1 MTKGLPHK
9 IIALPNADKGFHESV
24 KKLDKNKANM
34 PHPYRVALVGAPNVG
49 KTNTAMHLI
58 MHQSPPFERV
68 VVWHCDPET
77 KEWDHTTEEIVGE
90 CPALES
96 FDATQKT
103 CLVIDDIALK
113 CLSKDERKILDRICG
128 FASTHKNLSV
138 ILTSQQPNQLP
149 ASIRRMMNMYCLWRS
164 TDAQSLKDIAL
175 KCGID
180 GKDLNSLLSL
190 LEGPKDSLCIDL
202 TGSPYRYRRNIFE
215 VIEEV

>member
-9 IIALPNADKGFHESV
+9 LIPLPNADKGFHESV
-24 KKLDKNKANM
+24 KKLDKNRANF
-34 PHPYRVALVGAPNVG
+34 PHPFRCACIGAPNSG
-49 KTNTAMHLI
+49 KSLVAAHLI

-68 VVWHCDPET
+68 IVWHCDIET
-77 KEWDHTTEEIVGE
+77 REWEHTTDELVSE
-90 CPALES
+90 CPKMED
-96 FDATQKT
+96 FDPEQKT
-103 CLVIDDIALK
+103 CCVIDDIALK
-113 CLSKDERKILDRICG
+113 SLGRDERMRLDRLCG
-128 FASTHKNLSV
+128 NWSTHRNISI

-149 ASIRRMMNMYCLWRS
+149 ASIRRMMNVYCLWRS